1 MYEVK
6 RWHCSHCT
14 KVLSKKADMA
24 RHEKLCPR
32 NPESKS
38 CGTCGHLTMV
48 AHYVD
53 HPELGKVN
61 HPEPKCELGRFR
73 HDNRTP
79 RNPFGMRS
87 NCPYHVTDPYRFN

>member
-1 MYEVK
+1 MHEVK
-6 RWHCSHCT
+6 RWHCGYCT

-38 CGTCGHLTMV
+38 CGTCEYLTTTTV
-48 AHYVD
+48 PSQTDPHSVREV
-53 HPELGKVN
+53 PV
-61 HPEPKCELGRFR
+61 CELGQFR
-73 HDNRTP
+73 QDNRTP